1 MLRSSNTAPTWTVSY
16 FFRTRNPSKQICAD
30 HEHSCRTD
38 RIFLRHRT
46 FARSRRC
53 GACGPV
59 LQSTCSNPKNDRHAT
74 RSETSRTH
82 RRIDASDVVQEAF
95 IEASRRLPEYLD
107 APKVSPYM
115 WLRQIGRQVLAV
127 HYREHVGTAGRTVHR
142 EAEPGKCPI
151 VNSESVA
158 GQMAASVASPHSVI
172 AKAELLQKIL
182 ILIESMAPE
191 DREVLSLKQFE
202 QLTFQEVAL
211 ELNVSMEA
219 AKKRYQRAVIRLG
232 QIAAHLKGSS

>member
-1 MLRSSNTAPTWTVSY
+1 MNTAAEQIESSSDIERLRDRGVAELAEQ
-16 FFRTRNPSKQICAD
+16 FSKARAQIRKMID
-30 HEHSCRTD
+30 MRLD
-38 RIFLRHRT
+38 RKLL
-46 FARSRRC
+46 
-53 GACGPV
+53 G
-59 LQSTCSNPKNDRHAT
+59 
-74 RSETSRTH
+74 
-82 RRIDASDVVQEAF
+82 RIDASDVVQKAF

>member
-1 MLRSSNTAPTWTVSY
+1 MNTAAEQIESSSDIERLRDRGVAELADQ
-16 FFRTRNPSKQICAD
+16 FSKARAQIRKMID
-30 HEHSCRTD
+30 MRLD
-38 RIFLRHRT
+38 RKLL
-46 FARSRRC
+46 
-53 GACGPV
+53 G
-59 LQSTCSNPKNDRHAT
+59 
-74 RSETSRTH
+74 
-82 RRIDASDVVQEAF
+82 RIDASTHQTLFRKRSSKRHGDCRNIWMRQKF
-95 IEASRRLPEYLD
+95 HRT
-107 APKVSPYM
+107 SPYM

>member
-1 MLRSSNTAPTWTVSY
+1 MNTAAEQIESSSDIERLRDRGVAELADQ
-16 FFRTRNPSKQICAD
+16 FSKARAQIRKMID
-30 HEHSCRTD
+30 MRLD
-38 RIFLRHRT
+38 RKLL
-46 FARSRRC
+46 
-53 GACGPV
+53 G
-59 LQSTCSNPKNDRHAT
+59 
-74 RSETSRTH
+74 
-82 RRIDASDVVQEAF
+82 RIDASDVVQEAF

>member
-1 MLRSSNTAPTWTVSY
+1 MNTAAEQIESSSDIERLRDRGVAELAEQ
-16 FFRTRNPSKQICAD
+16 FSKARAQIRKMID
-30 HEHSCRTD
+30 MRLD
-38 RIFLRHRT
+38 RKLL
-46 FARSRRC
+46 
-53 GACGPV
+53 G
-59 LQSTCSNPKNDRHAT
+59 
-74 RSETSRTH
+74 
-82 RRIDASDVVQEAF
+82 RIDASDVVQEAF

>member
-1 MLRSSNTAPTWTVSY
+1 MNTAAEQIESSSDIERLRDRGVAELADQ
-16 FFRTRNPSKQICAD
+16 FSKARAQIRKMID
-30 HEHSCRTD
+30 MRLD
-38 RIFLRHRT
+38 RKLL
-46 FARSRRC
+46 
-53 GACGPV
+53 G
-59 LQSTCSNPKNDRHAT
+59 
-74 RSETSRTH
+74 
-82 RRIDASDVVQEAF
+82 RIDASDVVQEAF

-232 QIAAHLKGSS
+232 QIAAHLKGSSWSWLHLFPMIRFPRHTRNGEIFWMRV

>member
-1 MLRSSNTAPTWTVSY
+1 
-16 FFRTRNPSKQICAD
+16 
-30 HEHSCRTD
+30 
-38 RIFLRHRT
+38 
-46 FARSRRC
+46 
-53 GACGPV
+53 
-59 LQSTCSNPKNDRHAT
+59 
-74 RSETSRTH
+74 
-82 RRIDASDVVQEAF
+82 
-95 IEASRRLPEYLD
+95 
-107 APKVSPYM
+107 
-115 WLRQIGRQVLAV
+115 
-127 HYREHVGTAGRTVHR
+127 
-142 EAEPGKCPI
+142 
-151 VNSESVA
+151 
-158 GQMAASVASPHSVI
+158 MAASVASPHSVI

>member
-1 MLRSSNTAPTWTVSY
+1 MNTAAEQIESSSDIERLRDRGVAELADQ
-16 FFRTRNPSKQICAD
+16 FSKARAQIRKMID
-30 HEHSCRTD
+30 MRLD
-38 RIFLRHRT
+38 RKLL
-46 FARSRRC
+46 
-53 GACGPV
+53 G
-59 LQSTCSNPKNDRHAT
+59 
-74 RSETSRTH
+74 
-82 RRIDASDVVQEAF
+82 RIDASDVVQKAF